1 VLVRVF
7 LFWWFGGNVLLLQFN
22 VQSVMVQG
30 NRISVEEY
38 AKLGEM
44 LSRRHKP
51 VSAGYLYRLIREHI
65 KGERPN
71 LPFRYELTGEKDRI
85 YIIR

>member
-1 VLVRVF
+1 
-7 LFWWFGGNVLLLQFN
+7 
-22 VQSVMVQG
+22 MMQG

-38 AKLGEM
+38 AKLGEI

-51 VSAGYLYRLIREHI
+51 VSAGYLYRLIREHS
-65 KGERPN
+65 KGKRSDI
-71 LPFRYELTGEKDRI
+71 PFEYVMEGNKDRI